1 MCHLYP
7 YKNVKLLW
15 KLFYINSGIDPTH
28 IRIQIRIPDPFRLKC
43 WRLRRFFA
51 L

>member
-15 KLFYINSGIDPTH
+15 KLFYINLILVGQEMGVT
-28 IRIQIRIPDPFRLKC
+28 
-43 WRLRRFFA
+43 WREDCTANNR
-51 L
+51 